1 MSSVPLAKVADTV
14 PVGASFVF
22 VTVSVKVSD
31 TDNGV
36 PALSVAV
43 TFTSIDPTSSLS
55 GVPEN
60 ILVCG
65 LNESHAGN
73 GLPFARVAESVK
85 ASLVS
90 TSAKVFAGI

>member
-1 MSSVPLAKVADTV
+1 M
-14 PVGASFVF
+14 VF

-43 TFTSIDPTSSLS
+43 TFTSIDPTSPFN
-55 GVPEN
+55 GVPDN
-60 ILVCG
+60 VLVDAS
-65 LNESHAGN
+65 NDSHVGN
-73 GLPFARVAESVK
+73 GSPFARVAASVK
-85 ASLVS
+85 VSPVS